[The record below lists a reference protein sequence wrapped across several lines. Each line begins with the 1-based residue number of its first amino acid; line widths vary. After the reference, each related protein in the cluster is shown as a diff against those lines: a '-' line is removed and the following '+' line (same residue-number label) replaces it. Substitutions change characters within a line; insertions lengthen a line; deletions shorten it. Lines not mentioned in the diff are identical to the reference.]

1 MTRREAAYNRKVQS
15 LIDGVGKLDD
25 AAVGRSMA
33 LLEAARKDIAARIA
47 VTEWQAYN
55 LPQLKD
61 AVGNAMQGFALQYQ
75 ALLDAAGGN
84 AWNAGIDMID
94 WPLHY
99 AGIRVV
105 APEIS
110 RTALEIIQGY
120 SADLVS
126 GLSAD
131 AVKLINSELV
141 QGILGQKTPWQ
152 VMQGIGASLDD
163 KGVFKSLASRAE
175 AIARTELAR
184 INSAAREARLEA
196 VIAAHPERK
205 WLKKWIS
212 SGKFRPRINHLAL
225 NGKIV
230 PVKDNFPGG
239 LPYPHAPGLPASEV
253 VNCGCTHVLTLEGW
267 EKLDKKWKEE
277 LYNARAIWD

>member
-1 MTRREAAYNRKVQS
+1 MTRREAAYNRKVQQ
-15 LIDGVGKLDD
+15 LIDSVGKLDD
-25 AAVGRSMA
+25 EAVARCFA
-33 LLEAARKDIAARIA
+33 LLEAARKEIAARIA
-47 VTEWQAYN
+47 VTEWQAYS

-61 AVGNAMQGFALQYQ
+61 AVSMAMQGFALQYKD
-75 ALLDAAGGN
+75 LLDKAGSN
-84 AWNAGIDMID
+84 AWNAGLDLID

-99 AGIRVV
+99 AGIRVA

-126 GLSAD
+126 GLTAD
-131 AVKLINSELV
+131 AIKSINIELA
-141 QGILGQKTPWQ
+141 QGILGQKTTWQ
-152 VMQGIGASLDD
+152 VMQGIGANLDD
-163 KGVFKSLASRAE
+163 KSVFKNIATRAE

-196 VIAAHPERK
+196 VVASDPKRA
-205 WLKKWIS
+205 WQKKWIS

-239 LPYPHAPGLPASEV
+239 LPYPHAPGLPAGEV
-253 VNCGCTHVLTLEGW
+253 VNCGCTHVLTLSGW
-267 EKLDKKWKEE
+267 EKMDKKWKEE
-277 LYNARAIWD
+277 LYSARAIYD